1 MTRRTGRSLLGAA
14 AASTSVALLAS
25 GCGGLYGV
33 TLPGGADVGSNPVKV
48 TVEFADALDL
58 VPQSSVKVDNVDVGR
73 VDSVDLGKDGWTADV
88 AIEFNDSVQLPAN
101 ATASIVQT
109 SLLGEKYVSLAAP
122 TSEPAQGKLADGAVI
137 TKDRTSRGA
146 EIEEVLGALSLLVNG
161 GGVGQ
166 LQTVLTE
173 LNKAVGG
180 REGDIR
186 SLLDQ
191 ANTLISGLN
200 DQRTEINRALDS
212 LDTLNTTILTQ
223 QADLKLALDDLPAGI
238 AVLRDQRPQL
248 TELLR
253 QLDRLGQVGTSVVN
267 QSKDSLVA
275 DLQSLLPTLRSLVD
289 AGDAL
294 PQSLQILLTYPFA
307 DSSIP
312 VVKGGYFNLILNAD
326 LQLGSLI
333 NGLGINTGATATPQA
348 GTAPVPLPTGAGA

>member
-1 MTRRTGRSLLGAA
+1 MTRRRARSLLGVAA
-14 AASTSVALLAS
+14 AGTSVALLAS

-33 TLPGGADVGSNPVKV
+33 TLPGGADVGSDPLKV

-73 VDSVDLGKDGWTADV
+73 VDSVDLGPDQFTALV
-88 AIEFNDSVQLPAN
+88 TVEVNNSVQLPAN

-109 SLLGEKYVSLAAP
+109 SLLGEKYVALAPPTGEAP
-122 TSEPAQGKLADGAVI
+122 QGTLSTGATI
-137 TKDRTSRGA
+137 PKDRTSRGA

-166 LQTVLTE
+166 LQTVLKEINT
-173 LNKAVGG
+173 AVSG

-212 LDTLNTTILTQ
+212 LDTLNTTILAQ
-223 QADLKLALDDLPAGI
+223 RADLTTALDDLPAGI

-248 TELLR
+248 VELLR
-253 QLDRLGQVGTSVVN
+253 QLDRLGQVGTTVINGSR
-267 QSKDSLVA
+267 DALVA

-307 DSSIP
+307 DSAIP
-312 VVKGGYFNLILNAD
+312 VVKGGYFNLVLNAD

-333 NGLGINTGATATPQA
+333 NGLGINTGAVSAPSSA
-348 GTAPVPLPTGAGA
+348 SPPVPLPNGAGA